1 MARSP
6 LILDCDTGT
15 DDAVAIM
22 LACLHPSLE
31 LRACTV
37 VNGNGPVAYGTDNT
51 LRVLANIGYGH
62 VPVYAGAHGPWVP
75 AARDTSRANA
85 IHGLTLPLP
94 PVSLSAQPL
103 HAARFLV
110 EQFTMHGPDLT
121 LVATAPLTNIALAI
135 ALDPQFPTKVRRLII
150 MGGGHS
156 IGNITASA
164 EFNFWMDPYAAA
176 TVLAAGFPN
185 VTLVTLDATH
195 TALITYEDCERLQ
208 ASGTPAALATAQLIR
223 RRIDAHEASE
233 RMPVPG
239 SAPVHDALCIGALI
253 DPGVIST
260 RHVHVDVETTGPL
273 TVGRS
278 VVDLRQ
284 TSDQSPNCHVALSA
298 ARTRFVELLIDTLT
312 RAPQPA

>member
-1 MARSP
+1 MTRTP

-51 LRVLANIGYGH
+51 LRVLANIGCGH
-62 VPVYAGAHGPWVP
+62 IPVYSGAHGPLVP
-75 AARDTSRANA
+75 AARDTSRARA

-94 PVSLSAQPL
+94 PVTLAAQGL

-110 EQFTMHGPDLT
+110 EQFANHGSGLT
-121 LVATAPLTNIALAI
+121 LVATAPLTNIAFAL
-135 ALDPQFPTKVRRLII
+135 ALDPQFASNVQRLII

-156 IGNITASA
+156 IGNITPSA
-164 EFNFWMDPYAAA
+164 EFNFWMDPQAAA
-176 TVLAAGFPN
+176 AVLAAGFRN

-195 TALITYEDCERLQ
+195 TALITYQDCDRLQ
-208 ASGTPAALATAQLIR
+208 AAGTPAALATAQLIR
-223 RRIDAHEASE
+223 GRIDAHEASE

-253 DPGVIST
+253 DPQVIST
-260 RHVHVDVETTGPL
+260 RHVHVAVETSGPL
-273 TVGRS
+273 TLGRS
-278 VVDLRQ
+278 VADLRQ
-284 TSDQSPNCHVALSA
+284 TAEQPANCHLALSA
-298 ARTRFVELLIDTLT
+298 DRTRFVELLIETLS
-312 RAPQPA
+312 RPQQRT

>member
-1 MARSP
+1 MARIP

-51 LRVLANIGYGH
+51 LRVLANIGRAD
-62 VPVYAGAHGPWVP
+62 VPVYAGAQGPWVP
-75 AARDTSRANA
+75 AARDTSRARA

-94 PVSLSAQPL
+94 PVTLAAQPM

-110 EQFTMHGPDLT
+110 EQFARAGNELT
-121 LVATAPLTNIALAI
+121 LVATAPLTNLALAI
-135 ALDPQFPTKVRRLII
+135 ALDPQFPGNVQRLII
-150 MGGGHS
+150 MGGGHA
-156 IGNITASA
+156 IGNITPSA
-164 EFNFWMDPYAAA
+164 EFNFWMDPHAAA
-176 TVLAAGFPN
+176 VVLSAGFPN

-195 TALITYEDCERLQ
+195 TALITYQDCDRLR
-208 ASGTPAALATAQLIR
+208 AAGTPAALAAEVLMRQ
-223 RRIDAHEASE
+223 RIDAHEAGE

-253 DPGVIST
+253 DSQVVQT
-260 RHVHVDVETTGPL
+260 RHVHVAVETGGPL

-284 TSDQSPNCHVALSA
+284 KPDHAPNCHVALSA
-298 ARTRFVELLIDTLT
+298 DRERFVELLVTTLS
-312 RAPQPA
+312 RRI